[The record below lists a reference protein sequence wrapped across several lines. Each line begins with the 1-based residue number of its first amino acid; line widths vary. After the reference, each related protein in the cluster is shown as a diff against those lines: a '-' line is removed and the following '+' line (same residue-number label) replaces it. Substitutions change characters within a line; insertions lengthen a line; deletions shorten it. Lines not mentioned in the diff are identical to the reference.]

1 MPQEKAREQKGDSP
15 NQEGESLT
23 EKKKRPGSQK
33 RKKTANLP
41 IHETKVI
48 QPGAEIPPGSEFKGY
63 QDFTVQDL
71 IIKPHNI
78 RYRLA
83 IWKRPTGE
91 YLKGQLPIQVREK
104 GHFGA
109 TLRSYLLYQNYHCR
123 VTQPLLLEQVHEL
136 GIDISAGQL
145 NRILLS
151 DKDSYHAEK
160 REILRVGLLVSSY
173 INTDD
178 TSARHQ
184 GVNSYC
190 THIGNEWFAWF
201 ETTARKNRINFL
213 ELLRGQRTEYVLS
226 CEALTYMSRHRLP
239 QQQLQNL
246 SLCGNRVFKNKP
258 EWLAALQAL
267 GIEKNSH
274 VKTATEGVLLG
285 AVLASGVS
293 PELGIISDGAGQFRL
308 LCHGL
313 CWVHAERLINK
324 LIPFTES
331 QRLAIETVQD
341 QIWSLYQD
349 LKAYKNLTSVA
360 QQQQKADLEARF
372 DEIFTTPTSF
382 ETLNQVLERL
392 RRRKRELLK
401 VLDRPEL
408 PLHNNASE
416 QDIREFVT
424 KRKISGS
431 TRSDS
436 GRQCRDTFAS
446 LKKTCRQLGVSFWEY
461 LTDRVCG
468 KNLIPPLAQ
477 LIAQKA
483 GSLGSLAD
491 QGSLSFA

>member
-1 MPQEKAREQKGDSP
+1 MRLETRSFYRRGQTDFPDWARAGKITALGVKLTPIPQIPDREPTDHETLLLQLLRERDECIQQLSDENARLKGEKGRPQIKPSRLEPQEKAREEKGDSP

-104 GHFGA
+104 GQFGA
-109 TLRSYLLYQNYHCR
+109 TLRSYLLDQNYHCR

-160 REILRVGLLVSSY
+160 REILRVGLLGSSY

-190 THIGNEWFAWF
+190 THIGNEWCASLGRHSFAEGTSAGSDRWF

-213 ELLRGQRTEYVLS
+213 ELLRGQRTE
-226 CEALTYMSRHRLP
+226 
-239 QQQLQNL
+239 
-246 SLCGNRVFKNKP
+246 
-258 EWLAALQAL
+258 
-267 GIEKNSH
+267 
-274 VKTATEGVLLG
+274 
-285 AVLASGVS
+285 
-293 PELGIISDGAGQFRL
+293 
-308 LCHGL
+308 
-313 CWVHAERLINK
+313 
-324 LIPFTES
+324 
-331 QRLAIETVQD
+331 
-341 QIWSLYQD
+341 
-349 LKAYKNLTSVA
+349 
-360 QQQQKADLEARF
+360 
-372 DEIFTTPTSF
+372 
-382 ETLNQVLERL
+382 
-392 RRRKRELLK
+392 
-401 VLDRPEL
+401 
-408 PLHNNASE
+408 
-416 QDIREFVT
+416 
-424 KRKISGS
+424 
-431 TRSDS
+431 
-436 GRQCRDTFAS
+436 
-446 LKKTCRQLGVSFWEY
+446 
-461 LTDRVCG
+461 
-468 KNLIPPLAQ
+468 
-477 LIAQKA
+477 
-483 GSLGSLAD
+483 
-491 QGSLSFA
+491 